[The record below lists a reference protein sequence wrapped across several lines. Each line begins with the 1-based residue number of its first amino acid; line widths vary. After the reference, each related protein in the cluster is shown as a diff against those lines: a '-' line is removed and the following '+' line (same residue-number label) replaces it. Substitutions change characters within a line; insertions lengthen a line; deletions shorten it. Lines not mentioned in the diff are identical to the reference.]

1 MAGTRVSRRT
11 STFPVML
18 RVASTDSVCAMKPDD
33 HRMKILMPDDGI
45 LPKHRYS
52 LPPVR
57 FGRPFL
63 DRYEALISL
72 VRREQRLVFV
82 RHFLTKLGCAVARL
96 LRQEI
101 SNRAGAFVVLRYP
114 PAFSAAAAA
123 HILGRLSAGGA
134 SFPGGPGFSRWP
146 RLRLPAMRR
155 SLGRCCCCSHLCSP
169 LHDIALRL
177 ACLLAHEPPSPHPFW
192 FFRSLLGFLDHQASP
207 LAGVRWPSIRARY
220 ASSR

>member
-1 MAGTRVSRRT
+1 MGPHQSRFPERFVPEQLAGSSGSASGASSSSSSLGEGTFLLLCRSVDEHRTARRRRYQRTLESHAKVFTLAGTQWSCRT

-33 HRMKILMPDDGI
+33 HRMKILMPGDGI

-82 RHFLTKLGCAVARL
+82 RHFLTKLGCAVARM
-96 LRQEI
+96 LRQKI
-101 SNRAGAFVVLRYP
+101 SNRAGAFAVLRY
-114 PAFSAAAAA
+114 
-123 HILGRLSAGGA
+123 
-134 SFPGGPGFSRWP
+134 
-146 RLRLPAMRR
+146 R
-155 SLGRCCCCSHLCSP
+155 S
-169 LHDIALRL
+169 
-177 ACLLAHEPPSPHPFW
+177 
-192 FFRSLLGFLDHQASP
+192 
-207 LAGVRWPSIRARY
+207 
-220 ASSR
+220 